1 MALKGPHTDLILDR
15 APIHAALTACKIGI
29 AMRQLAATVER
40 NIRNAIWMAPCHWE
54 VHPSGRAGSTGAS
67 ATSSPSSA
75 SATLAPVRVTCGGL
89 RRGVLPC
96 TVSVQHEGRLLL
108 GALLH
113 LDLASD
119 GLGLRGLVRRQHQED
134 CFQRVPYLHNLEAGP
149 CLARDG
155 HLAAR
160 LRPLEAFS
168 RCACAHL
175 QPRQRSCLAHAYHV
189 HGYGSVIAT
198 AGMGTF
204 LVSFSDGCALG
215 YCFESRVTLTAS
227 ACAASSLEH
236 LGPELSHQL
245 LSATRPL
252 TPDVYQRHGARRLRR
267 KLCSQQASALL
278 QFRRHGA
285 CRAECQAT
293 QLGCHVRR

>member
-1 MALKGPHTDLILDR
+1 MA
-15 APIHAALTACKIGI
+15 APRT
-29 AMRQLAATVER
+29 
-40 NIRNAIWMAPCHWE
+40 
-54 VHPSGRAGSTGAS
+54 AS

-96 TVSVQHEGRLLL
+96 TVSVQHEGVLQ
-108 GALLH
+108 
-113 LDLASD
+113 S
-119 GLGLRGLVRRQHQED
+119 GLVRRQHQED

-252 TPDVYQRHGARRLRR
+252 TPDDYQRHGARRLRR

-278 QFRRHGA
+278 QCRRHGA
-285 CRAECQAT
+285 
-293 QLGCHVRR
+293 

>member
-1 MALKGPHTDLILDR
+1 MA
-15 APIHAALTACKIGI
+15 APRT
-29 AMRQLAATVER
+29 
-40 NIRNAIWMAPCHWE
+40 
-54 VHPSGRAGSTGAS
+54 AS

-175 QPRQRSCLAHAYHV
+175 QPRQRSCLAHAYH
-189 HGYGSVIAT
+189 
-198 AGMGTF
+198 
-204 LVSFSDGCALG
+204 ALG

-252 TPDVYQRHGARRLRR
+252 APHVYQRHGARRLRR

-293 QLGCHVRR
+293 QLACHVRR